1 MATLKV
7 ALDAGHYLHTPGKRC
22 LKSLDPNETR
32 EWVLNN
38 RVARL
43 VEELLAGYEDVE
55 TLRVDDPDG
64 KLDVT
69 LATRVQRANKW
80 GADIYISIHHN
91 AGING
96 GSGGGIVVYCCP
108 DASKTSVELRDK
120 LYEALIR
127 HTGLKGNRA
136 DGTAEANL
144 YVTKHTTMPANLLEL
159 GFMDSSTDVPII
171 LTDAFAESCANAIV
185 EVIVQ
190 QEGLKKKGDTMTQ
203 EQFDQM
209 LLDWLRRQGDKP
221 ISGWSRMDEASAAG
235 ITDGTRPQSFA
246 TREEVATMIVNAMQ
260 AIGG

>member
-22 LKSLDPNETR
+22 LKTLDPNETR

-43 VEELLAGYEDVE
+43 VDELLAGYEDVE
-55 TLRVDDPDG
+55 TLRVDDPTG
-64 KLDVT
+64 QKDVS
-69 LATRVQRANKW
+69 LSVRVKRANEW

-96 GSGGGIVVYCCP
+96 GSGGGVVVYCCP
-108 DASKTSVELRDK
+108 NASKASVELRDK
-120 LYEALIR
+120 LYDALIR
-127 HTGLKGNRA
+127 YTALKGNRA
-136 DGTAEANL
+136 DGTAEANH
-144 YVTKHTTMPANLLEL
+144 YVTKNTNMPSVLLEL

-171 LTDAFAESCANAIV
+171 LTEEYADQCAAAIV
-185 EVIVQ
+185 EHIV
-190 QEGLKKKGDTMTQ
+190 ERDGLKKKGDTMTQ

-221 ISGWSRMDEASAAG
+221 ISGWSRMDEAAAAG

-260 AIGG
+260 TIGG

>member
-7 ALDAGHYLHTPGKRC
+7 ALDAGHYLETPGKRC
-22 LKSLDPNETR
+22 SKSIDPAETR
-32 EWVLNN
+32 EWVLND

-55 TLRVDDPDG
+55 TLRVDDPTG
-64 KLDVT
+64 QKDVS
-69 LATRVQRANKW
+69 LSVRVKRANEW

-108 DASKTSVELRDK
+108 NASKASVELRDK

-136 DGTAEANL
+136 DGTAESNH
-144 YVTKHTTMPANLLEL
+144 YVTKHTSMPAVLLEL

-190 QEGLKKKGDTMTQ
+190 QESLVPKTTVPESAKDTPDAWAQ
-203 EQFDQM
+203 KA
-209 LLDWLRRQGDKP
+209 W
-221 ISGWSRMDEASAAG
+221 SAAFAAG
-235 ITDGTRPQSFA
+235 VMDGTRPHDPV
-246 TREEVATMIVNAMQ
+246 TRQELAQVLFNLGAVK
-260 AIGG
+260 

>member
-22 LKSLDPNETR
+22 LKTLDPSETR
-32 EWVLNN
+32 EWVLND
-38 RVARL
+38 RIARL

-55 TLRVDDPDG
+55 TLRVDDPTG
-64 KLDVT
+64 QEDVS
-69 LATRVQRANKW
+69 LSVRVKRANEW

-108 DASKTSVELRDK
+108 NASKTSVELRDK

-144 YVTKHTTMPANLLEL
+144 YVTKHTTMPAVLLEL
-159 GFMDSSTDVPII
+159 GFMDSATDVPII
-171 LTDAFAESCANAIV
+171 LTEEFARSCAEAIV
-185 EVIVQ
+185 DVIVH
-190 QEGLKKKGDTMTQ
+190 QEGLMPKTTAPVPTKDTPDAWAQ
-203 EQFDQM
+203 KA
-209 LLDWLRRQGDKP
+209 W
-221 ISGWSRMDEASAAG
+221 SAAYAAG
-235 ITDGTRPQSFA
+235 VMDGTRPRDPV
-246 TREEVATMIVNAMQ
+246 TRQELAQVLLNLGLVR
-260 AIGG
+260 